1 MASSNKRIYMD
12 NHATTPVDPRV
23 LAVMLPYFTETFGN
37 AASRHHPYGWEAE
50 EAVESARAAVARI
63 IGAQPK
69 EIVFTSGATESN
81 NLAIQGAARA
91 AKDKGRHILTV
102 RTEHKA
108 VIDTCRFLEKSGFD
122 VTYLPVQPNGILDL
136 GLFEKSL
143 KSSTI
148 LISVMMANNEI
159 GVLQPVEKIGV
170 LAKKRGVLFHCDAA
184 QGVGKIPVDVEKFGI
199 DLLSLSAHKMYGPKG
214 VGGLY
219 IRRKNPRVKLDPIV
233 YGGGHEKGFR
243 SGTLNVPGIVG
254 LGKACELASKEMET
268 EIPRLVQLRDD
279 LWSRIQR
286 QLEGVFL
293 QGHPTKRLPG
303 NLNLSFEGVEGES
316 LLLSLKGLAVSS
328 GAACTSASLE
338 PSHVLKA
345 LGVNESLAQSSLRFG
360 LGRFNTAEDV
370 HFAAQE
376 VVSTVEKL
384 RKQASV

>member
-102 RTEHKA
+102 STEHKA
-108 VIDTCRFLEKSGFD
+108 VLDTCRFLERSGFD

-159 GVLQPVEKIGV
+159 GVLQPLEKIGV

-338 PSHVLKA
+338 PSHVLNA